1 MIVLIGKKRVG
12 KDTIAD
18 WLVENHGYRK
28 VALADKL
35 KEVLSNNSN
44 IPLKAFYE
52 GDREQLDYYE
62 QYVKE
67 VFTKSLIE
75 LGLPTKFEIPSQMY
89 SIRTMMQ
96 YFGTEVVQSI
106 DKLFWCKQIPI
117 DEKIV
122 VPDVR
127 FEHELN
133 FFENLGCTTIFVE
146 RDIINNDTH
155 LSEAG
160 LCYSDNDHVIVNNSS
175 LEYLYSRVE
184 QILGVENDRNRA

>member
-1 MIVLIGKKRVG
+1 MIVLVGKKRAG

-28 VALADKL
+28 VALADRI

-44 IPLKAFYE
+44 IPLEMFYD
-52 GDREQLDYYE
+52 GDREKLDYYE
-62 QYVKE
+62 QFVKD

-75 LGLPTKFEIPSQMY
+75 LGLPTEFKIPSQMY

-96 YFGTEVVQSI
+96 YFGTEVVQNI
-106 DKLFWCKQIPI
+106 NKLFWCKQIPV
-117 DEKIV
+117 DEKV
-122 VPDVR
+122 VISDVR

-133 FFENLGCTTIFVE
+133 YFESLGCTTIFVE
-146 RDIINNDTH
+146 RDTIDNDTH

-160 LCYSDNDHVIVNNSS
+160 LCHSDNDHVIVNNSS
-175 LEYLYSRVE
+175 LEYLYSRIE
-184 QILGVENDRNRA
+184 QILEAENDRN

>member
-1 MIVLIGKKRVG
+1 MIVLVGKKRVG

-18 WLVENHGYRK
+18 WLVKNHGYRK
-28 VALADKL
+28 IALADKI

-44 IPLKAFYE
+44 IPLEAFYE
-52 GDREQLDYYE
+52 GDRERLDYCG
-62 QYVKE
+62 QFVKE
-67 VFTKSLIE
+67 VFTKALIE
-75 LGLPTKFEIPSQMY
+75 LGLPTEFTLPLSQMY

-117 DEKIV
+117 DEKV
-122 VPDVR
+122 VISDAR

-133 FFENLGCTTIFVE
+133 YFENLGCITIFVE
-146 RDIINNDTH
+146 RDTIDNDTH

-160 LCYSDNDHVIVNNSS
+160 LCHSDNDHVIVNNSS
-175 LEYLYSRVE
+175 LEYLYSRIE
-184 QILGVENDRNRA
+184 QILEVEK